1 MSRLFET
8 ISIRNGAAENLK
20 WHQLRLESSY
30 LALFGQ
36 SPDFSFETDLKI
48 PEEYRKGH
56 FRCRVDYDLQIREI
70 RFTPYHKKEIKSLKL
85 VEDNGIDYRY
95 KFSDRRQLDELYEM
109 RGNCDDVLIVKSGMI
124 TDTSFANVVLW
135 DGRRWLTPSEPLL
148 PGTCRA
154 RLLENGLIS
163 EANIKATDLN
173 LFKEL
178 RLINALRGI
187 DDMESIPARNI
198 GKSGRFTP

>member
-70 RFTPYHKKEIKSLKL
+70 RFTPYHKKEIKSL
-85 VEDNGIDYRY
+85 
-95 KFSDRRQLDELYEM
+95 
-109 RGNCDDVLIVKSGMI
+109 IV
-124 TDTSFANVVLW
+124 V
-135 DGRRWLTPSEPLL
+135 R
-148 PGTCRA
+148 
-154 RLLENGLIS
+154 ENI
-163 EANIKATDLN
+163 
-173 LFKEL
+173 
-178 RLINALRGI
+178 
-187 DDMESIPARNI
+187 
-198 GKSGRFTP
+198 

>member
-8 ISIRNGAAENLK
+8 ISIRNGVAENLK
-20 WHQLRLESSY
+20 WHQQRLELSY
-30 LALFGQ
+30 LALFGH
-36 SPDFSFETDLKI
+36 SPGFSLKKYMDI
-48 PEEYRKGH
+48 PMECRKGH
-56 FRCRVDYDLQIREI
+56 FRCRVDYDRQIREI
-70 RFTPYHKKEIKSLKL
+70 RFTLYQKKEIKSLKL

-95 KFSDRRQLDELYEM
+95 KFSDRRHLNELYEM
-109 RGNCDDVLIVKSGMI
+109 RGNCDDVLIVKNGMI

-135 DGRRWLTPSEPLL
+135 DGRRWLTPCEPLL

-154 RLLENGLIS
+154 RLIENGLIG
-163 EANIKATDLN
+163 EANIKARELH

-198 GKSGRFTP
+198 GEPVRFTP